1 MNSPAQPDCTAGE
14 CFHCGQPIPQNARYP
29 VEIEHVSREMCCRGC
44 QAVARAIVDGGL
56 ADYYRHRTAKSG
68 TAALD
73 ASEVV
78 PEWLR
83 QARLYDLPEVQHSF
97 VRQEAGEVREASLI
111 LEGIVCAACV
121 WLNEHHISSLP
132 GVLSVEVNYSTHR
145 ARVRWDN
152 ARIQLSEI
160 LHAVAAIGYTAHPF
174 DPGRQEQLFQKER
187 QAALRRLFI
196 AGIGMMQV
204 MMYAVPMYLAT
215 GDGSMPAWIASMMR
229 WASLVLTLPVVAY
242 SAWPFFLGAWRD
254 LKLRQAGMDV
264 PVALGVGAAFLASVY
279 STLTGE
285 GEVYFDSVSMFVF
298 FLLSGRFL
306 EMGARRKAADAAE
319 RLVKLQPAMANRLV
333 AYPESWKD
341 ELVAVSALSLGEHVL
356 IRPGEAV
363 PADGLVTQGA
373 SQVDESLLTGE
384 SRPVAKDAGER
395 LIAGTVNVDSSLVMR
410 VDGLG
415 QDTVLSGI
423 VRLLDQAMAEKPA
436 LAQLAD
442 RVAGWFVLALL
453 LIAALT
459 GTIWYFIEPARAF
472 WITVAVL
479 VVSCPCALSLAT
491 PAALTAATGSLTRLG
506 LLATRGHALETLA
519 RATHF
524 VFDKTGTLTL
534 GKMSLLETVP
544 LGAFS
549 GTQCLRI
556 AAQLEHA
563 SEHAIARAIS
573 AAAEGDGLTLL
584 AGETVNIPGSGVE
597 GVVGGQRY
605 RLGRLNFAAGLCG
618 GAVPPDA
625 LLVRNGATVVALVDE
640 SGWLALFVLGDMLRP
655 DAADLVS
662 GLQQRGKAVV
672 LLSGDQED
680 AALQVA
686 NELGIVTVRAAM
698 TPQGKLDYVRAL
710 QAEGAVVAMV
720 GDGVNGAPVLAA
732 ADVSIAMGGGTQ
744 VARASADMILLSEHL
759 LHLHAGL
766 DVAVRTRHVIRQN
779 LTWAFAYNMLAI
791 PLAALGYITPWM
803 AGIGMSAS
811 SLLVVLNALRLVQS
825 GPGAAITVRK

>member
-1 MNSPAQPDCTAGE
+1 MNPSAISDCAVQE
-14 CFHCGQPIPQNARYP
+14 CFHCGQPIPHNTCYP
-29 VEIEHVSREMCCRGC
+29 VEIEHISREMCCRGC
-44 QAVARAIVDGGL
+44 QAVAQAIVDGGL

-68 TAALD
+68 TAVLD
-73 ASEVV
+73 AADVV

-83 QARLYDLPEVQHSF
+83 QATLYDLPEVQHSF
-97 VRQEAGEVREASLI
+97 VRQEAGEIREASLI

-152 ARIQLSEI
+152 ARIRLSEI

-204 MMYAVPMYLAT
+204 MMYAVPMYMAT
-215 GDGSMPAWIASMMR
+215 GDGSMPPWIESMMR

-264 PVALGVGAAFLASVY
+264 PVALGVGSAFLASVY
-279 STLTGE
+279 ATLAGH

-319 RLVKLQPAMANRLV
+319 KLVKLQPAMANRLV
-333 AYPESWKD
+333 AYPESWED
-341 ELVAVSALSLGEHVL
+341 ELVPVSSLSLGEHVL
-356 IRPGEAV
+356 IRPGEGI
-363 PADGLVTQGA
+363 PADGLVAQGT

-384 SRPVAKDAGER
+384 SRPVEKKGGER
-395 LIAGTVNVDSSLVMR
+395 LIAGTVNVDSALVMK

-423 VRLLDQAMAEKPA
+423 VRLLDRAMAEKPA

-453 LIAALT
+453 LIAAFT
-459 GTIWYFIEPARAF
+459 GAAWYFIEPARAF

-506 LLATRGHALETLA
+506 LLTTRGHALETLA

-524 VFDKTGTLTL
+524 VFDKTGTLTR
-534 GKMSLLETVP
+534 GKMSLLEVIP
-544 LGAFS
+544 LGALS
-549 GTQCLRI
+549 GDQSLQI
-556 AAQLEHA
+556 AAALEHA
-563 SEHAIARAIS
+563 SEHAIARALS
-573 AAAEGDGLTLL
+573 AAVETHGHVLET
-584 AGETVNIPGSGVE
+584 GETANLPGSGVE
-597 GVVGGQRY
+597 GVVDGKRY
-605 RLGRLNFAAGLCG
+605 RLGRPQFAGELCG
-618 GAVPPDA
+618 RMAPESA
-625 LLVRNGATVVALVDE
+625 LLDRNGATVVALADKA
-640 SGWLALFVLGDMLRP
+640 GWLALFVLGDALRP
-655 DAADLVS
+655 DAADLVT
-662 GLQQRGKAVV
+662 GLQHRGKTVV
-672 LLSGDQED
+672 LLSGDQEG
-680 AALQVA
+680 AAQQVA
-686 NELGIVTVRAAM
+686 GELGIPVVRAAM
-698 TPQGKLDYVRAL
+698 TPQGKLDYVREL
-710 QAEGAVVAMV
+710 QNDGAVVAMV
-720 GDGVNGAPVLAA
+720 GDGVNDAPVLAA
-732 ADVSIAMGGGTQ
+732 ADVSIAMGSGTQ

-759 LHLHAGL
+759 PHLNASL
-766 DVAVRTRHVIRQN
+766 DVAVKAQQVIRQN
-779 LTWAFAYNMLAI
+779 LAWAFAYNLVAI

-811 SLLVVLNALRLVQS
+811 SLLVVLNALRLIQS
-825 GPGAAITVRK
+825 EPDGANTR

>member
-1 MNSPAQPDCTAGE
+1 MNSPAHPECTAVE
-14 CFHCGQPIPQNARYP
+14 CFHCGQPVPENTHYP
-29 VEIEHVSREMCCRGC
+29 VEIEHISREMCCRGC
-44 QAVARAIVDGGL
+44 QAVAQAIVAGGL

-83 QARLYDLPEVQHSF
+83 QAKLYDLPEVQHSF

-121 WLNEHHISSLP
+121 WLNEHHISSLS

-187 QAALRRLFI
+187 KTALRRLFI

-204 MMYAVPMYLAT
+204 MMYAVPMYLASD
-215 GDGSMPAWIASMMR
+215 DGTMPQWIADMMR
-229 WASLVLTLPVVAY
+229 WASLALTLPVVVY

-254 LKLRQAGMDV
+254 LKVRQVGMDV
-264 PVALGVGAAFLASVY
+264 PVALGIGAAFLASVY
-279 STLTGE
+279 ATLLGE
-285 GEVYFDSVSMFVF
+285 GEVYFDSVAMFVF

-319 RLVKLQPAMANRLV
+319 KLVKLQPAMANRLV
-333 AYPESWKD
+333 AYPDSWNN
-341 ELVAVSALSLGEHVL
+341 ELVAVSSLSLGEYVL
-356 IRPGEAV
+356 IRPGESV
-363 PADGLVTQGA
+363 PADGLVEQGA
-373 SQVDESLLTGE
+373 SEVDESLLTGE
-384 SRPVAKDAGER
+384 SRPVAKRVCER
-395 LIAGTVNVDSSLVMR
+395 LIAGTVNVGSALVMK

-423 VRLLDQAMAEKPA
+423 VRLLDRAMAEKPA

-442 RVAGWFVLALL
+442 RVAGWFVLVLL
-453 LIAALT
+453 LIAAAT
-459 GTIWYFIEPARAF
+459 GVTWYFIEPARAF

-491 PAALTAATGSLTRLG
+491 PAALTTAIGSLTRLG
-506 LLATRGHALETLA
+506 LLTTRGHALETLA
-519 RATHF
+519 RVTHF
-524 VFDKTGTLTL
+524 VFDKTGTLTY
-534 GKMSLLETVP
+534 GKMSLLETLP
-544 LGAFS
+544 LGGLA
-549 GTQCLRI
+549 GPQCLRI
-556 AAQLEHA
+556 AAALEHA
-563 SEHAIARAIS
+563 SEHAIARALS
-573 AAAEGDGLTLL
+573 TAAEVHGQELET
-584 AGETVNIPGSGVE
+584 GETVNFPGSGVE
-597 GVVGGQRY
+597 GVIAGRRY
-605 RLGRLNFAAGLCG
+605 RLGRLQFAEELCG
-618 GAVPPDA
+618 VVAPEAV
-625 LLVRNGATVVALVDE
+625 LLGRNGATTVALADE
-640 SGWLALFVLGDMLRP
+640 YGWLALFVLDDTLRP
-655 DAADLVS
+655 DASEMVA
-662 GLQQRGKAVV
+662 GLQQRGKTVV

-680 AALQVA
+680 AAQQVA
-686 NELGIVTVRAAM
+686 KELGIPVVRAAM
-698 TPQGKLDYVRAL
+698 TPQGKLDYVHEL
-710 QAEGAVVAMV
+710 QCEGAVVAMV
-720 GDGVNGAPVLAA
+720 GDGVNDAPVLAA

-766 DVAVRTRHVIRQN
+766 DVAVRTRRIIRQN
-779 LTWAFAYNMLAI
+779 LTWAFAYNLLAI

-825 GPGAAITVRK
+825 GAGAAKIH

>member
-1 MNSPAQPDCTAGE
+1 MNSPVNPQSAALE
-14 CFHCGQPIPQNARYP
+14 CFHCGQPIPPHSHYA
-29 VEIEHVSREMCCRGC
+29 VEIGHVAREMCCRGC
-44 QAVARAIVDGGL
+44 QAVAQAIVDGGL
-56 ADYYRHRTAKSG
+56 EDYYRHRTAKSG

-83 QARLYDLPEVQHSF
+83 QAKLYDLPEVQHSF

-204 MMYAVPMYLAT
+204 MMYAVPMYLAS
-215 GDGSMPAWIASMMR
+215 GDVTMPPWIASMMR
-229 WASLVLTLPVVAY
+229 WASLVLTLPVVGY

-279 STLTGE
+279 ATLAGS

-319 RLVKLQPAMANRLV
+319 KLVKLQPAMANRLV
-333 AYPESWKD
+333 DFPASWSD
-341 ELVAVSALSLGEHVL
+341 ELVPVSALSLGEHVL

-363 PADGLVTQGA
+363 PADGLVEQGA

-384 SRPVAKDAGER
+384 SRPVAKLAGER
-395 LIAGTVNVDSSLVMR
+395 LIAGTVNVDSPLVMR

-423 VRLLDQAMAEKPA
+423 VRLLDRAMAEKPA

-459 GTIWYFIEPARAF
+459 GAIWYFIEPARAF

-506 LLATRGHALETLA
+506 LLTTRGHALETLA

-524 VFDKTGTLTL
+524 VFDKTGTLTH
-534 GKMSLLETVP
+534 GRMSLLEVVP
-544 LGAFS
+544 LGALT
-549 GTQCLRI
+549 GPQCLRL
-556 AAQLEHA
+556 AAALEHA
-563 SEHAIARAIS
+563 SEHAIARALS
-573 AAAEGDGLTLL
+573 AAVEGDDQALE
-584 AGETVNIPGSGVE
+584 ASETVNLPGSGVE
-597 GVVGGQRY
+597 GVIDGRRY
-605 RLGRLNFAAGLCG
+605 RLGRQQFAAELCG
-618 GAVPPDA
+618 GAVPDAA
-625 LLVRNGATVVALVDE
+625 LLGRNGATTVALADE
-640 SGWLALFVLGDMLRP
+640 SGWLALFVLGDTLRP
-655 DAADLVS
+655 DAAELVA
-662 GLQQRGKAVV
+662 GLTRRGKAVV

-680 AALQVA
+680 AARQVA
-686 NELGIVTVRAAM
+686 KELGIQLVRAAM
-698 TPQGKLDYVRAL
+698 TPQGKLDYVREL
-710 QAEGAVVAMV
+710 QCDGAVVAMV
-720 GDGVNGAPVLAA
+720 GDGVNDAPVLAA

-759 LHLHAGL
+759 PHLHAGL
-766 DVAVRTRHVIRQN
+766 DIAVRAQRIIRQN
-779 LTWAFAYNMLAI
+779 LAWAFAYNLLAI

-825 GPGAAITVRK
+825 EPGSEKKTP